1 MKIMKSKIKFL
12 LPVLLLLAAACD
24 NQPVKK
30 TSDFYGYIECT
41 QLNVTTRMPGK
52 ITDIYVDEGDYV
64 KENQVVAQLDT
75 KEMLARRKA
84 LVARL
89 NNVKVN
95 LKRVRNLYNAGAV
108 PKQKLDE
115 VETGYEILR
124 DNLAA
129 LDAKLEDMTI
139 RSPINGVVNVRVLE
153 VGQMMPPGMPVVIV
167 TDTSA
172 TYARF
177 SVPET
182 YLSQINLGQ
191 KINLTCVGDGS
202 KISGKVVQIVPMA
215 DFATHTPTS
224 ASDQRDVR
232 SFSVRVKIQNKNG
245 FLKPGMNVYFTLK
258 NPNRKG
264 ENK

>member
-1 MKIMKSKIKFL
+1 MKSQIKFL
-12 LPVLLLLAAACD
+12 LPILLLLVIACS
-24 NQPVKK
+24 QQEEKK
-30 TSDFYGYIECT
+30 SSDFYGYVECT

-52 ITDIYVDEGDYV
+52 ITDIYVNEGDYV
-64 KENQVVAQLDT
+64 KENQEVAQLDT
-75 KEMLARRKA
+75 KELKAHREA

-89 NNVKVN
+89 KNIKVN
-95 LKRVRNLYNAGAV
+95 LKRVTNLYNAGAV

-115 VETGYEILR
+115 VETGYEIVR

-129 LDAKLEDMTI
+129 LDTKLEDMTI

-177 SVPET
+177 SIPET
-182 YLSQINLGQ
+182 YLEQVKLGE
-191 KINLTCVGDGS
+191 KINLKVVGNDS
-202 KISGKVVQIVPMA
+202 TVAGKVVQIVPMA
-215 DFATHTPTS
+215 DFATHTPTT
-224 ASDQRDVR
+224 ASDQRDIR
-232 SFSVRVKIQNKNG
+232 SFSVRVKINNKNG
-245 FLKPGMNVYFTLK
+245 FFKPGMNVYTTLN

-264 ENK
+264 DKQ